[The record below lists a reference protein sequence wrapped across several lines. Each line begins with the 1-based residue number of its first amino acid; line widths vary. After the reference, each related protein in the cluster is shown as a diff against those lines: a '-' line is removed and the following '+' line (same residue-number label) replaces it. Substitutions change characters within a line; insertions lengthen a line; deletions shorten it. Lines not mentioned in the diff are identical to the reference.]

1 MGTRIIMK
9 MGTEVNKEIE
19 REVKIITIKHKKNTS
34 TMRRTNTKNRART
47 IVTRGTKDSNKMDNK

>member
-1 MGTRIIMK
+1 